1 MFFVCVP
8 VAASIFTEVQ
18 LKGKDYSVDET
29 SFLEKQFYL
38 YFYGSIVALVGHL
51 GNDAGYLPHHFVQ
64 DILGNGYG
72 YPDGLLFWLSWN
84 RHVYN

>member
-64 DILGNGYG
+64 DIAGNGYG
-72 YPDGLLFWLSWN
+72 HPDATYRVTHQVES
-84 RHVYN
+84 